1 MTEHVSSQVSI
12 VSVVKNHAD
21 GLQKTISSVL
31 SQDYQDWQLLI
42 IVGPSSDSTLSTAK
56 AFSLIDSRISVY
68 EQHGVG
74 IYPAMN
80 QGLELATAPFVSFMN
95 AGDKFANS
103 TALNALH
110 REMVHSNV
118 GVLIGGHIV
127 EGKTHSYLH
136 HRSKVTEWSFAF
148 NRKNG
153 CHQAMLFRT
162 NVLLEVG
169 GFNLEYSLA
178 SDFYAVL
185 AVLKNSQGLWIPKIV
200 AQIEPGG
207 AADKGIQL
215 VLREKHQIRKVHFR
229 NFFIDVLSYSWSL
242 AARAKI
248 ALNRM
253 IQN

>member
-1 MTEHVSSQVSI
+1 MTELVSTQVSI
-12 VSVVKNHAD
+12 VSIVKNHAD
-21 GLQKTISSVL
+21 GLQKTVSSIL
-31 SQDYQDWQLLI
+31 SQDYQNWQLLI
-42 IVGPSSDSTLSTAK
+42 IVGASSDTTLSTAK
-56 AFSLIDSRISVY
+56 AFSLIDSRIRVY
-68 EQHGVG
+68 EEHGIG

-80 QGLELATAPFVSFMN
+80 QGLGLAAAPFICFMN
-95 AGDKFANS
+95 AGDQFANS
-103 TALNALH
+103 TVLNELH
-110 REMVHSNV
+110 REMLHSNV
-118 GVLIGGHIV
+118 GVLIGGHLV
-127 EGKTHSYLH
+127 EGKTGAYLH
-136 HRSKVTEWSFAF
+136 DRRKITEWSFAF
-148 NRKNG
+148 NRKSG

-178 SDFYAVL
+178 SDFCAVL

-215 VLREKHQIRKVHFR
+215 VLREKHQIRKIHFE
-229 NFFIDVLSYSWSL
+229 NCFIDVLSYSWSL

-248 ALNRM
+248 AFNRI